1 MLANWSTLSANANA
15 TKIDGENSKISLNGV
30 DFTSSSNTYEI
41 NGLTI
46 TCNNLT
52 DPNEN
57 VTITTQDDVSGIYD
71 MIKKF
76 VTEYSSLINE
86 MDKLY
91 NAEVV
96 KGYKPLTDEEKEAM
110 SEKEVEKWEEK
121 IKDSLLRRD
130 GTLSSVSS
138 AMKEIM
144 AGGVS
149 VNGKTMYLS
158 DFGIESLGY
167 FESAANEKGAYHVYG
182 DEDDPTVSDKENV
195 LKKMISTD
203 PQTVMDFFNKLSDTL
218 YNRIS
223 ELGTAVEGFSSFNH
237 VYDNVKMKNDYSDY
251 ATKIKDAEKKLK
263 DYEDKW
269 YKKFSA
275 MEVALAKMQS
285 NASAITG
292 LLGGA

>member
-1 MLANWSTLSANANA
+1 
-15 TKIDGENSKISLNGV
+15 
-30 DFTSSSNTYEI
+30 
-41 NGLTI
+41 
-46 TCNNLT
+46 
-52 DPNEN
+52 
-57 VTITTQDDVSGIYD
+57 
-71 MIKKF
+71 
-76 VTEYSSLINE
+76 
-86 MDKLY
+86 
-91 NAEVV
+91 
-96 KGYKPLTDEEKEAM
+96 M